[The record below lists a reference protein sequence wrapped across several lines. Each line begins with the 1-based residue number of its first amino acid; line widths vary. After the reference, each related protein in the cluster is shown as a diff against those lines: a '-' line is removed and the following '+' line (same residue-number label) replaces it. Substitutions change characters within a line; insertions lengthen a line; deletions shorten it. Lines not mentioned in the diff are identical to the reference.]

1 MKIRGKR
8 DDKAAWGVWGVE
20 GGGGDCKFPQ
30 WAQGFKAGAPENFG
44 FS

>member
-8 DDKAAWGVWGVE
+8 GDKAAGGVE
-20 GGGGDCKFPQ
+20 GGGDCKFPQ

>member
-8 DDKAAWGVWGVE
+8 GDKAAGGVE

>member
-8 DDKAAWGVWGVE
+8 GDKAAGGGVE
-20 GGGGDCKFPQ
+20 GWGGDCKFPQ